1 MSIVCKPLSAR
12 WQRQKLCGQAGFE
25 FFDHTGWMAYTPV
38 SDCRTVH
45 GVVLTEGS
53 CDRCV
58 QEAKAQLQA
67 QYPHLYALLPRS

>member
-1 MSIVCKPLSAR
+1 MLYCKVHGRLYTPSY
-12 WQRQKLCGQAGFE
+12 
-25 FFDHTGWMAYTPV
+25 GWMAYTPV